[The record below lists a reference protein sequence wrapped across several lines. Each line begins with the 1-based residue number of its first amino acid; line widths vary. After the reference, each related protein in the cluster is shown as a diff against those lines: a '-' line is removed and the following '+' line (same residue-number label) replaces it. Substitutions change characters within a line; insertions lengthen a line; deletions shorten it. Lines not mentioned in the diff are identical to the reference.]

1 MASNSTLNAQS
12 VNTHIIRSTNS
23 TSPYYK
29 GTSAKTADFTAEAG
43 YVYLVTKLDGCAV
56 TLPAPT
62 DGDHIKLVLGAVTS
76 NNHVITSD
84 AATTLYT
91 GYSLMEDTADG
102 TAAQHVVFAPDGS
115 DDRVLTM
122 NGTTTGIS
130 GVICLTG
137 VSNKEWLVEGR
148 LTASGTVATPFS

>member
-43 YVYLVTKLDGCAV
+43 YIYLVTKLDGCAV

-62 DGDHIKLVLGAVTS
+62 AGDHIKLVLGGLTS
-76 NNHVITSD
+76 SNHVITSD

-91 GYSLMEDTADG
+91 GYALMEDTANGDV
-102 TAAQHVVFAPDGS
+102 AEHAVFAPDGS

-122 NGTTTGIS
+122 NGSTTGLS

-137 VSNKEWLVEGR
+137 VSKKEWLVEAR
-148 LTASGTVATPFS
+148 LTASGTVATPFA